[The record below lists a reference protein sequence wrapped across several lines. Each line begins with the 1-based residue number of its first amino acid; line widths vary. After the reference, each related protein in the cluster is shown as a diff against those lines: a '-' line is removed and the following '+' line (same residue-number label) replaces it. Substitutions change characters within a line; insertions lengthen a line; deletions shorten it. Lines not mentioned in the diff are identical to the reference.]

1 MKNSQKGFVVPLL
14 VAIIAVL
21 AIGGGV
27 YVYETKKVET
37 PAPIDL
43 QVEQSDQT
51 QQPTVQNNPVN
62 PPVKNTPVSPKTNT
76 SSWKKYSD
84 ASISFEYPSLV
95 SIKQDAGTITLS
107 HSVAYRHPNPCDF
120 KGDAP
125 PLDRLGD
132 FGVSLKVVNQNL
144 KEFVQSSTYPGWD
157 YASQNPFAFGSL
169 NGFKVS
175 SGVEGCGEDIYY
187 LTISSTQTLVIHRG
201 YVAEFN
207 SINGDYQTYLNLPG
221 IISPNKAEE
230 YFNHILSTLKFISPP
245 SNNSSAKISPDF
257 LPDGYVNPPNQQI
270 DSTYYNQKLTASGFL
285 RPGLKWEVVS
295 GSLPSGF
302 YLSKNSIS
310 CIPEN
315 PCDPNYETWQAVLGG
330 RTQSTGVY
338 TFTVRASSG
347 SQSVDKTYTITVK
360 NSPTQS
366 SIYIIQPVI
375 NETWQIGT
383 PHPIRWKLNTDQ
395 SALRGSL
402 FLTVFLQDSSGNL
415 INAQAG
421 QQIQKDQNSTTI
433 SIPYFANP
441 AIMPGNYHLVFN
453 IFDTIAALP
462 CVGCQGYSKLVA
474 SATTTATITLTAS
487 DGKVAPAITSLSVT
501 NGRVG
506 DSISVN
512 GVAFQNDSKIIFERL
527 NPLDGQARIKISL
540 TPQIVS
546 SNKLTFTIPNSCTNS
561 DVCNPQ
567 NSLVTSGVYYVSVQ
581 TQYGTSNVSGI
592 QVSN

>member
-1 MKNSQKGFVVPLL
+1 MLAMKKITLGIATLL
-14 VAIIAVL
+14 SLACILLNNPQSVHACTPIYSTPQEDFDRADAVFL
-21 AIGGGV
+21 GRV
-27 YVYETKKVET
+27 LSVET
-37 PAPIDL
+37 SSQGDTRIVTGSV
-43 QVEQSDQT
+43 QVDKYWKGDVGRN
-51 QQPTVQNNPVN
+51 VQI
-62 PPVKNTPVSPKTNT
+62 T
-76 SSWKKYSD
+76 SSGIYTCAPGFGPDAKDGYYLIYANRTSQSQNIYSVGMLGMKPV
-84 ASISFEYPSLV
+84 ASIS
-95 SIKQDAGTITLS
+95 DATS
-107 HSVAYRHPNPCDF
+107 A
-120 KGDAP
+120 
-125 PLDRLGD
+125 LGVGRD
-132 FGVSLKVVNQNL
+132 T
-144 KEFVQSSTYPGWD
+144 VQSPEVYTFRFNRDLTIGSGGTDVVQMQNWLENKGFLVMPPGISKG
-157 YASQNPFAFGSL
+157 YFGSL
-169 NGFKVS
+169 TRTALIRYQISQGINPAVGYFGPLTRARINNS
-175 SGVEGCGEDIYY
+175 S
-187 LTISSTQTLVIHRG
+187 
-201 YVAEFN
+201 N
-207 SINGDYQTYLNLPG
+207 
-221 IISPNKAEE
+221 
-230 YFNHILSTLKFISPP
+230 

-257 LPDGYVNPPNQQI
+257 LPDGYINPPNQQI

-285 RPGLKWEVVS
+285 KPGLKWEVVS

-315 PCDPNYETWQAVLGG
+315 PCDPNYETWQAVIGG

-347 SQSVDKTYTITVK
+347 SQSVDKTYTITIK

-383 PHPIRWKLNTDQ
+383 PHPIQWKLNTDQ
-395 SALRGSL
+395 STLRGSL

-433 SIPYFANP
+433 SIPYFASP
-441 AIMPGNYHLVFN
+441 AIMPGNYHLVFK
-453 IFDTIAALP
+453 IYDTIAALP

-474 SATTTATITLTAS
+474 SATTTAIVTLTAS

-501 NGRVG
+501 NGRIG

-512 GVAFQNDSKIIFERL
+512 GVAFQNDSKIFFERL

-546 SNKLTFTIPNSCTNS
+546 SNKLTFTIPSGCTNS

-567 NSLVTSGVYYVSVQ
+567 NSSVTSGVYYVSVQ

-592 QVSN
+592 QVTN